1 MHSHSR
7 GPTAELWE
15 RLCHASTAHEL
26 QKKHLRLPRRLPA
39 AAEAVQRGVRPVVV
53 GDFPP
58 SRDLPHTVWRWWKAG
73 VRPGQHHLKAL
84 LDLADN
90 LGLGH
95 LFTERGCVTAGP
107 NTQTGPN
114 TCTAGDD
121 AATDVAFSPVLALQR
136 HVAQLHHPPSLPGPA
151 PTLTSK
157 GPRRRLPVPCP
168 FSFACP
174 SVGISARK
182 TAPSGLLRLNVAV
195 AVAHTDAKTPSQTVT
210 PEEYALDRIITRVS
224 TKGSNPGLALH
235 ADSSGAPA
243 FKLCDLRNPTQVE
256 HRIPWPGGPHF
267 TIYLAPNCAD
277 QTLAAGTTYWPV
289 LAANGYRPTSTTAD
303 EQGARGS
310 GWPIGDVAFTRTS
323 GSWSN
328 PFSGDTTV
336 TGSGHSER

>member
-1 MHSHSR
+1 MALVEGR
-7 GPTAELWE
+7 GAARPASPESASGPGRQPGPGPPVHRA
-15 RLCHASTAHEL
+15 RLRGRRAKYADRAKYALPGMTPRQMWPFL
-26 QKKHLRLPRRLPA
+26 LYLR
-39 AAEAVQRGVRPVVV
+39 
-53 GDFPP
+53 
-58 SRDLPHTVWRWWKAG
+58 SRDTWSS
-73 VRPGQHHLKAL
+73 
-84 LDLADN
+84 
-90 LGLGH
+90 
-95 LFTERGCVTAGP
+95 FTT
-107 NTQTGPN
+107 
-114 TCTAGDD
+114 
-121 AATDVAFSPVLALQR
+121 
-136 HVAQLHHPPSLPGPA
+136 HPSLPGPA

-224 TKGSNPGLALH
+224 TNGSNPGLALH

-289 LAANGYRPTSTTAD
+289 LAGNGYRPTSTTAD

-310 GWPIGDVAFTRTS
+310 GWPIGDVASTRTS

-328 PFSGDTTV
+328 LFSGDTTV